1 MLSSELHPEHGSLVF
16 LRCYL
21 SSDSEHAQVE
31 EQIKHLRNV
40 LGHNVLVTG
49 WIRDPAQ
56 EQTVENLIAHVRER
70 VNRFESNKHLRATE
84 IGHTQE
90 MPAVN
95 E

>member
-16 LRCYL
+16 LRSCL
-21 SSDSEHAQVE
+21 SSEPEHAQVE

-40 LGHNVLVTG
+40 LGHNVVVAG

-56 EQTVENLIAHVRER
+56 EQSVENLIAHLRER
-70 VNRFESNKHLRATE
+70 VNRFETNKHLRAIE
-84 IGHTQE
+84 VGHTE
-90 MPAVN
+90 ELPAVN